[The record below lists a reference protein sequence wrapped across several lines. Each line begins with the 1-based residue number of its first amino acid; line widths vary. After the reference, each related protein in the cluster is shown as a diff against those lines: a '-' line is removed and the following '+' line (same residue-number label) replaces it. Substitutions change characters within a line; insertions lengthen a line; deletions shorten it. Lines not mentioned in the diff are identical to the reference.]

1 MGTPHKPEIF
11 IRTTPLDEAMA
22 LWRARLAEA
31 GLWGQGKAEEVD
43 VDDSAGRVTAGAV
56 SARISSPFYHASAM
70 DGYAVRFTDTMGASE
85 NSPRRL
91 TIGTDAFYV
100 DTGDP
105 MPATGLNA
113 VIMVEDVNVAD
124 GSIEFTSPV
133 TPWQNV
139 RVVGEDIVA
148 TELITPE
155 NHRIRPVDIGAML
168 AGGLTRVSVRRRP
181 RVTFIPTG
189 TEIMEPGSILKP
201 GDIIEYNSR
210 VLMGLAR
217 EWGAEVTRMEIVQD
231 DPERLRDA
239 LAEACRTAD
248 LAVVIAG
255 ASTGSEDYTE
265 STIRALGEL
274 ILHGVAI
281 RPGKPAMLG
290 VVNGTPVIGTPG
302 YPVATHLVFNLF
314 GRPLIHAML
323 GLDERPGPGTGETAR
338 AVLSRQIASS
348 LGVEEFVRVKLGD
361 VGGRL
366 VATPLGRG
374 AGLMTSLVRADG
386 ILRIPPAS
394 EGMAGGAEVTLDLL
408 KPLAEVSRTVVS
420 IGSHDSCMDL
430 LGNALRR
437 RHPGLSLSS
446 AHVGSMG
453 GLMALKKGEA
463 HVAPTHMLD
472 EETGEYNMPFIR
484 RFLPDRDIVL
494 VNLVHRTQGLMVL
507 PGNPKGI
514 TGLADLAR
522 QDVAFINRQ
531 RGAGTRMLLDMKL
544 SALGIAPDTV
554 TGYARE
560 EYTHMAVASAVSTG
574 LADTGLGVLSAAR
587 ALGLDFI
594 PVTGE
599 RYDLAIPVEH
609 LHIPMVAALL
619 EVIRDDA
626 GFRSAL
632 EALGG
637 YGLEL
642 TGRIVGDTRTL

>member
-1 MGTPHKPEIF
+1 MDAPHKPRIF
-11 IRTTPLDEAMA
+11 IRTAPLDEAMA
-22 LWRARLAEA
+22 LWRARLSEA
-31 GLWGQGKAEEVD
+31 GLWGPDEAEEVD
-43 VDDSAGRVTAGAV
+43 VDESAGRVTAEPI

-91 TIGTDAFYV
+91 AIGTDAVYV

-105 MPATGLNA
+105 MPSGLNA

-124 GSIEFTSPV
+124 GSIEFTAPV
-133 TPWQNV
+133 TPWQHV

-148 TELITPE
+148 TELIVPG

-168 AGGLTRVSVRRRP
+168 AGGHTRVSVRRRP
-181 RVTFIPTG
+181 RVAFIPTG
-189 TEIMEPGSILKP
+189 TEIVEPGSTLKP

-217 EWGAEVTRMEIVQD
+217 EWGAEATRTEIVPD
-231 DPERLRDA
+231 DPERLREA
-239 LAEACRTAD
+239 LARACGTAD

-290 VVNGTPVIGTPG
+290 IVRGTPVIGTPG

-323 GLDERPGPGTGETAR
+323 GLDQRPGPGTGETAR

-374 AGLMTSLVRADG
+374 AGLMSSLVRADG
-386 ILRIPPAS
+386 VLSIPPAS
-394 EGMAGGAEVTLDLL
+394 EGMAGGAEVTVDLL
-408 KPLAEVSRTVVS
+408 KPLAEVARTVVS

-430 LGNALRR
+430 LGNALGR

-453 GLMALKKGEA
+453 GLIALKKGEA

-484 RFLPDRDIVL
+484 RFLPDRDVVL

-514 TGLADLAR
+514 AGLADLAR

-544 SALGIAPDTV
+544 SALGIAPGSV

-594 PVTGE
+594 PVMAE
-599 RYDLAIPVEH
+599 RYDLAIPAEH
-609 LHIPMVAALL
+609 LEIPMVAALL
-619 EVIRDDA
+619 GVIREDA
-626 GFRSAL
+626 GFRAAL

-637 YGLEL
+637 YGLEQ